1 MAIYQQEIS
10 EGIEAMILS
19 DARRVPLAA
28 GSVHMV
34 VTSPPYY
41 ALRDY
46 GTAKWEGGDKECD
59 HVYKNARN
67 DANGEFRPGR
77 TEPEKIHYSNTCGK
91 CGAVRIDNQLG
102 LERIPD
108 CLGWATKVYCGE
120 CYICH
125 LLEWAREVWRVLRD
139 DGTFWLNIGESMSK
153 KNLIGIPQRAMLAL
167 QADGWIVRNDI
178 IWHKP
183 NPMPES
189 CGDRCTKSHEYIFLL
204 AKQGKYYYD
213 AEAIREENSPT
224 SNTGGQYIKDWKYAA
239 IKNTDKSAMRPGI
252 PIPRNGRNRRDVWT
266 LTTRAYSGSHYA
278 TFPPQ
283 LPEICIRAGTS
294 ERGCCPTCGK
304 QWVRVVEKEKPP
316 KEVFTNT
323 TMPQDGFVS
332 SGAWNGGG
340 KGFGQKLQKWLDEH
354 PPQTLGW
361 RADCKCEAGEP
372 VPCTVLDVFGGS
384 GTTVM
389 VATKLR
395 RIGIGLD
402 LDPRNAAL
410 EARRLAA
417 AQLELVA

>member
-1 MAIYQQEIS
+1 LALN
-10 EGIEAMILS
+10 GVTRGFEAMILS

-34 VTSPPYY
+34 VTSPPYWG
-41 ALRDY
+41 LRDY
-46 GTAKWEGGDKECD
+46 GVSD
-59 HVYKNARN
+59 
-67 DANGEFRPGR
+67 
-77 TEPEKIHYSNTCGK
+77 
-91 CGAVRIDNQLG
+91 QLG

-125 LLEWAREVWRVLRD
+125 LLEWAREVKRVLRD
-139 DGTFWLNIGESMSK
+139 DGTFWLNIGDSMAGSGNGSGDYRDEGASISK
-153 KNLIGIPQRAMLAL
+153 NNKKYQGQKPGLTNGLRPKSLIGIPQRAMLAL

-204 AKQGKYYYD
+204 AKQGRYYYD
-213 AEAIREENSPT
+213 AIAVEEQANYDGRKDEQYKGSAKYKD
-224 SNTGGQYIKDWKYAA
+224 SGQTFAKNGHPRWK
-239 IKNTDKSAMRPGI
+239 KNDKGERS
-252 PIPRNGRNRRDVWT
+252 RNRRDVWT
-266 LTTRAYSGSHYA
+266 LTTRAYKGSHYA

-294 ERGCCPTCGK
+294 ERGCCPACGK
-304 QWVRVVEKEKPP
+304 QWVRVVEKKAGTMNIRVRDAKKGILDKKSGLDKYTASDEEIENYG
-316 KEVFTNT
+316 KEVEGYT
-323 TMPQDGFVS
+323 
-332 SGAWNGGG
+332 
-340 KGFGQKLQKWLDEH
+340 K
-354 PPQTLGW
+354 TLFW
-361 RADCKCEAGEP
+361 RADCKCEAGDP
-372 VPCTVLDVFGGS
+372 IPSTVLDPFGGS

-417 AQLELVA
+417 AQLEII